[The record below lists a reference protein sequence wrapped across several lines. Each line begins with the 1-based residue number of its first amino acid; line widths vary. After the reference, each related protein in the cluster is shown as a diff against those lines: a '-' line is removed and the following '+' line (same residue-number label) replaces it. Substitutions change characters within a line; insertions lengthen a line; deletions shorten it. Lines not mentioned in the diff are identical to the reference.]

1 MDEKQFNI
9 VDELNALAAEAH
21 TEEASADNAKAP
33 NDTPDLSMDDQL
45 NTLRATN
52 WDLLNYFRSVY
63 VTQSEQIQTLK
74 TELFELNVK
83 IEELEKT
90 KNIYNDDLRFYI
102 MDWKNSIDI
111 DEYEDIEMAKIM
123 YNFIKK

>member
-1 MDEKQFNI
+1 MYCPNGSITI
-9 VDELNALAAEAH
+9 VD
-21 TEEASADNAKAP
+21 
-33 NDTPDLSMDDQL
+33 
-45 NTLRATN
+45 R
-52 WDLLNYFRSVY
+52 Y
-63 VTQSEQIQTLK
+63 
-74 TELFELNVK
+74 
-83 IEELEKT
+83 ELEKT